1 MMTKPDTT
9 ASMQAATTQW
19 LQSAAPATAHQ
30 TEQLREVL
38 RFHEHRYYVLNDPLI
53 ADNEY
58 DHLYKLLQQ
67 TELAHPEWVTPTSP
81 TQRVGSSLN
90 SSFASV
96 SHLVPMLSL
105 DNSYNAEDLLD
116 FDRRVRELSGL
127 SEVTYCVEP
136 KFDGASMSVIYEN
149 DQLVRSATRG
159 DGVQGDDITAN
170 SKQIRSIPLAA
181 AFSRYGIQQVEIRGE
196 VLMSKKNFALYNSKL
211 AEEGIPPLANPRNA
225 AAGSLRM
232 KDPQEVGR
240 RNLEAFLYHVAFYTT
255 TADGLVP
262 TTHSGML
269 EMLWQLGFRSP
280 QQEKRVLQGIQAVI
294 DYCLAFEA
302 RRDDLPYEIDG
313 MVIKVD
319 DLQRQEQLGQT
330 THHPRWAIA
339 YKFKARQAIST
350 LRGVEFQVGR
360 TGAVTPVAKLDP
372 VGIGGVTVSSISI
385 HNQDYIAEKDLLLG
399 DQVLIERAGDV
410 IPQIVR
416 SLPDKRNGTQQPIH
430 FPTHC
435 PVCQSQLAK
444 EADEAVWRCI
454 NIECPAQVVERI
466 IHFVSKDA
474 LDIRS
479 FGEQQVRRFYELG
492 LLKDIPGLYKLDYEA
507 IGQLD
512 GFGTKSIANL
522 RSSLEASKQ
531 QPLHRLIYGLGIRH
545 VGETMAKTLA
555 RSVQHLNDLRERS
568 AEQLLTL
575 EDVGPKVAASIAGFF
590 ANAQNLQMLDEL
602 AHLGLNLQQQEAA
615 PTTGGALT
623 GKTFLF
629 TGTLEKFKRQQAELQ
644 VEEKGGQ
651 ILGGVSS
658 KLNYLVVGADAGSK
672 LEKAKKIPSII
683 ILTEDEFLALLAA
696 EQG

>member
-1 MMTKPDTT
+1 MMTTT
-9 ASMQAATTQW
+9 EKTAAMMAATAQWMQAAP
-19 LQSAAPATAHQ
+19 PATAHQ
-30 TEQLREVL
+30 TEELRQVL
-38 RFHEHRYYVLNDPLI
+38 RFHEHRYYVLNEPLI
-53 ADNEY
+53 SDAEY
-58 DHLYKLLQQ
+58 DQLFKLLQQ
-67 TELAHPEWVTPTSP
+67 AEAAHPEWVTPASP

-90 SSFASV
+90 SSFATV

-159 DGVQGDDITAN
+159 DGVQGDDITTN
-170 SKQIRSIPLAA
+170 SKQIRSIPLTA

-196 VLMSKKNFALYNSKL
+196 VLMSKQNFALYNSKL

-255 TADGLVP
+255 TTEGLVP

-302 RRDDLPYEIDG
+302 QRDELPYEIDG

-319 DLQRQEQLGQT
+319 ALQQQDLLGQT

-350 LRGVEFQVGR
+350 LRSVEFQVGR

-372 VGIGGVTVSSISI
+372 VGIGGVTVSSISM
-385 HNQDYIAEKDLLLG
+385 HNQDYIAEKDLMLG

-416 SLPDKRNGTQQPIH
+416 SLPEKRTGGEQRIH
-430 FPTHC
+430 FPTQC

-512 GFGTKSIANL
+512 GFGAKSIANL

-555 RSVQHLNDLRERS
+555 RSVQHLNELRERS
-568 AEQLLTL
+568 AEQLLAL
-575 EDVGPKVAASIAGFF
+575 EDVGPKVATSIAGFF
-590 ANAQNLQMLDEL
+590 ANEQNLHMLDEL
-602 AHLGLNLQQQEAA
+602 ASLGLNLQQQE
-615 PTTGGALT
+615 TTTTAGGKLA
-623 GKTFLF
+623 GKSFLF
-629 TGTLEKFKRQQAELQ
+629 TGTLEKFKRQQAEQQ

-672 LEKAKKIPSII
+672 LEKAKKIPTIV

-696 EQG
+696 EQD

>member
-159 DGVQGDDITAN
+159 DGVQGDDITTN